1 MFRRNSWVVALL
13 AAVTAGCGSNRP
25 MQIIGDWFSDARE
38 VQVEEYGRA
47 LNCGTAGKQMTVS
60 LFPNVARFEDWREA
74 RGVQMPGFEQASDQQ
89 IVVIEYGQRPTT
101 GYHLAVSRVARAR
114 GSELTLNVTLLSPPP
129 GAVTAQ
135 MLTAPCVVVGVP
147 RGNYRL
153 VRVVD
158 QSGQERAQ
166 WRD

>member
-38 VQVEEYGRA
+38 VQ
-47 LNCGTAGKQMTVS
+47 VS